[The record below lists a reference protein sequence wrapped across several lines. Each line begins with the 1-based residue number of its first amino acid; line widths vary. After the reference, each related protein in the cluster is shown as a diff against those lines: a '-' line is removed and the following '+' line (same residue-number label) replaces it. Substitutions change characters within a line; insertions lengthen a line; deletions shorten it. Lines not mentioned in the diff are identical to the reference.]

1 MQGCKQEIDMTRNMR
16 LTAYDEFGNELNEIS
31 IGVTEAQWNAMNE
44 DEKSEIEKSTLA
56 KLFRVRVSPFL
67 DSNKINEYKM
77 KDMIFD
83 YCKGEGVDLNEGIR
97 QIIDLLKTQ
106 I

>member
-1 MQGCKQEIDMTRNMR
+1 MTRNMR

-97 QIIDLLKTQ
+97 QIIDLLKIQ

>member
-1 MQGCKQEIDMTRNMR
+1 MTRRMK
-16 LTAYDEFGNELNEIS
+16 LTAYDEFGNEVNGVSLS
-31 IGVTEAQWNAMNE
+31 VTESQWHSMSIDEQVQVEKDILAM
-44 DEKSEIEKSTLA
+44 
-56 KLFRVRVSPFL
+56 LFEVRVSPFL

-83 YCKGEGVDLNEGIR
+83 YCKGEGVELNEGIR
-97 QIIDLLKTQ
+97 QIIELLETQ

>member
-1 MQGCKQEIDMTRNMR
+1 MTRNMR

>member
-97 QIIDLLKTQ
+97 QIIDLLKIQ